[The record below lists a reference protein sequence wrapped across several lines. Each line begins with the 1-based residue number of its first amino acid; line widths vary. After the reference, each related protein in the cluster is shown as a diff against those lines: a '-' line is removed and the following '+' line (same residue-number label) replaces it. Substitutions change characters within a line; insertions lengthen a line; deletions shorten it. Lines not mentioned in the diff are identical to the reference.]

1 MFVYMDVI
9 NFHEVL
15 QEPIIMK
22 LSNEIDHLNFLF
34 DRVADLLTELVIQ
47 LLVVIDLMHVVVIIT
62 AVQDPITVKMVVEQ
76 DIDHVVVLLIYGC
89 KINII
94 IDERIFSNHQ
104 N

>member
-1 MFVYMDVI
+1 
-9 NFHEVL
+9 
-15 QEPIIMK
+15 MK